1 MHPSPDSDNPIRIL
15 LVDDHKSMLW
25 GLERLIEGEKPRMQV
40 IGKASNK
47 MEVFAFLSQAK
58 PDVVLLDLDLNG
70 VCSLDFID
78 ELLQKSKA
86 RVLVLTASQDSVV
99 HQRAIINGASG
110 VVLKSEDADVI
121 LRAIQYVH
129 AGEIWFDRA
138 ATSRLLRS
146 LNATPPLVAET
157 THLKKIATL
166 TPKERQV
173 IAAMALIPG
182 ARNKAVADRLCMS
195 EHTLRNHL
203 TGIYAKLELENRLEL
218 CMYVIKHKLDGQKS
232 AE

>member
-1 MHPSPDSDNPIRIL
+1 MQHSPESVKPIRIL

-40 IGKASNK
+40 VGKASSK
-47 MEVFAFLSQAK
+47 MEVFGFLTTEK
-58 PDVVLLDLDLNG
+58 PDVILLDLDLNG
-70 VCSLDFID
+70 ESSLDFLE
-78 ELLQKSKA
+78 ELLQKSLA
-86 RVLVLTASQDSVV
+86 RVLVLTAAQDPAV
-99 HQRAIINGASG
+99 HQRAILKGASG

-138 ATSRLLRS
+138 ATTRLLRS
-146 LNATPPLVAET
+146 LNAVPAT
-157 THLKKIATL
+157 THEAAQLSKIATL

-173 IAAMALIPG
+173 VAAMALIPG

-203 TGIYAKLELENRLEL
+203 TGIYAKLKLENRLEL
-218 CMYVIKHKLDGQKS
+218 CMYAIEHKLHEQRPGQ
-232 AE
+232 